1 MAKLKSNLKASASQ
15 VYAVLTDRGAQ
26 LEAAALAS
34 GVPVVLNKFVIGDAN
49 GNDDVTPDP
58 ARTALIHET
67 YRGDIK
73 SSENSGNQVIFTL
86 YVPPETGGY
95 TIREVGILTDKGELY
110 SVARSPDILKPT
122 DSNGALISITY
133 KYTLAVSST
142 STVNVVIDNSSGMSQ
157 ADSDKRYL
165 QISKNLSEIKDKG
178 VVAQK
183 DARENIGINLD
194 DYYNKEEIDDKI
206 TDINNNVNNLHPVL
220 SVNNVAP
227 DSSGNVNVDSGFAKL
242 NGDGAFN
249 LVALF
254 SQQSEPDTTISR
266 IPGYRLAGVLFNANP
281 GLEMLG
287 AGYLSG
293 IWMLPFSPLIT
304 TDSGH
309 GLTGSVSGAVI
320 AQRIPVGNVNKFT
333 NIRNPHYPRARGA
346 VGVYVE
352 YHINIECDI
361 DGVGTGIIFTASK
374 DDIEEYGRQL
384 YQNAKNGMYGTVTNG
399 YQG

>member
-1 MAKLKSNLKASASQ
+1 MAKLKSNLKANASQ

-157 ADSDKRYL
+157 ADADKRYL
-165 QISKNLSEIKDKG
+165 QIGKNLSEIKDKG
-178 VVAQK
+178 TVAQK
-183 DARENIGINLD
+183 TARENIGVNLD
-194 DYYNKEEIDDKI
+194 NYYTKEDVDDLIDAND
-206 TDINNNVNNLHPVL
+206 DPAPAVPAFAAVG
-220 SVNNVAP
+220 SVVYAGFTFDNSTVMHYKPGDQLQGSIISPAYIQWKYTGGVGSMSEATLTLTFGSEP
-227 DSSGNVNVDSGFAKL
+227 LPGIWQLCGLIPQSYEPSSGAGEDIYTGKFAT
-242 NGDGAFN
+242 NF
-249 LVALF
+249 
-254 SQQSEPDTTISR
+254 TR
-266 IPGYRLAGVLFNANP
+266 IA
-281 GLEMLG
+281 
-287 AGYLSG
+287 
-293 IWMLPFSPLIT
+293 
-304 TDSGH
+304 
-309 GLTGSVSGAVI
+309 
-320 AQRIPVGNVNKFT
+320 
-333 NIRNPHYPRARGA
+333 
-346 VGVYVE
+346 
-352 YHINIECDI
+352 
-361 DGVGTGIIFTASK
+361 
-374 DDIEEYGRQL
+374 
-384 YQNAKNGMYGTVTNG
+384 
-399 YQG
+399 

>member
-1 MAKLKSNLKASASQ
+1 MAKLKSNLKAGASQ

-142 STVNVVIDNSSGMSQ
+142 STVNVVIDNDSMCQ
-157 ADSDKRYL
+157 ADADKRYL

-178 VVAQK
+178 AAAQQ
-183 DARENIGINLD
+183 AGRENLGVDLNN
-194 DYYNKEEIDDKI
+194 YYQKEEIDNKFSERDSEL
-206 TDINNNVNNLHPVL
+206 NNIKPVMTVNYVQ
-220 SVNNVAP
+220 P
-227 DSSGNVNVDSGFAKL
+227 DPGGNVNVDSGYAKPG
-242 NGDGAFN
+242 GDGSFN

-254 SQQSEPDTTISR
+254 PQQSEPDAQG
-266 IPGYRLAGVLFNANP
+266 IPGYRLSGVVIK
-281 GLEMLG
+281 GETEVGVYG
-287 AGYLSG
+287 AGYLFG
-293 IWMLPFSPLIT
+293 LWRLLAAVPVT
-304 TDSGH
+304 TAGTDIQRI
-309 GLTGSVSGAVI
+309 GSVAGAAM
-320 AQRIPVGNVNKFT
+320 AQRIPVGNINKFS
-333 NIRNPHYPRARGA
+333 NIKNPHHPQGRGA
-346 VGVYVE
+346 LGVYE
-352 YHINIECDI
+352 TAYINIECDI
-361 DGVGTGIIFTASK
+361 EGVGTGLIFTTGNN
-374 DDIEEYGRQL
+374 DVEEYGRQL
-384 YQNAKNGMYGTVTNG
+384 YQNANSGMYGTVTDG
-399 YQG
+399 YRG

>member
-1 MAKLKSNLKASASQ
+1 MAENKI
-15 VYAVLTDRGAQ
+15 YAVLTDRGAQ

-58 ARTALIHET
+58 SRTVLIHET

-133 KYTLAVSST
+133 KYTLAVSSA

-157 ADSDKRYL
+157 ADADKRYL

-178 VVAQK
+178 AAAQQ
-183 DARENIGINLD
+183 AGRENLGVNLNN
-194 DYYNKEEIDDKI
+194 YYKKEEIDNKFSEVDNELNN
-206 TDINNNVNNLHPVL
+206 INPVMTVNHLQ
-220 SVNNVAP
+220 P
-227 DSSGNVNVDSGFAKL
+227 DSDGNVNVDSGYAKL
-242 NGDGAFN
+242 GGDGAFN

-254 SQQSEPDTTISR
+254 PQQSEPDATNKTM
-266 IPGYRLAGVLFNANP
+266 PGYRLSSVIFKANP
-281 GLEMLG
+281 SLEIL
-287 AGYLSG
+287 AHGYLFGLWELIAIPLVTVSSG
-293 IWMLPFSPLIT
+293 YELN
-304 TDSGH
+304 G
-309 GLTGSVSGAVI
+309 GVSGAVM
-320 AQRIPVGNVNKFT
+320 ARRIPVGNINKFS
-333 NIRNPHYPRARGA
+333 NIKKPHYPQGRGV
-346 VGVYVE
+346 VGTYE
-352 YHINIECDI
+352 TAYINIECDI
-361 DGVGTGIIFTASK
+361 EGVGTGLIFTTNNN
-374 DDIEEYGRQL
+374 DVEEYGRQL
-384 YQNAKNGMYGTVTNG
+384 YQNAINGMYGTVTNG
-399 YQG
+399 YQS